1 MGKGPDTMKLR
12 KTTITA
18 MLVLA
23 LLAACGGGDNPGG
36 SPDSG
41 TDSGTGGNTATTA
54 GSGYN

>member
-1 MGKGPDTMKLR
+1 M
-12 KTTITA
+12 TA
-18 MLVLA
+18 MLVFA

-41 TDSGTGGNTATTA
+41 TDEETGDNTATTA